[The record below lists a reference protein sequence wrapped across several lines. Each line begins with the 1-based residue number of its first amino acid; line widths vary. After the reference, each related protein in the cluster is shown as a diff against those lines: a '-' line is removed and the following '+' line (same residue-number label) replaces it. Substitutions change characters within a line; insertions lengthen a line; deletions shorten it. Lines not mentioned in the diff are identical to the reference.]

1 MAVEEL
7 KLRNAIIPYHLRD
20 PLEILGER
28 DFQPARQIPEDVKG
42 SDIQEFLRG
51 ARVLLTGGTGFMGK
65 MVLEKLLRSVPH
77 LDHVYLI
84 IRPKKG
90 KEVNDR
96 LNAIFDDRVY
106 RRLKTEV
113 PWYRS
118 KVTALEGDVSQ
129 PGLGLSAQDRQQL
142 VDAVT
147 VVYHGAATVR
157 FNEHLRAA
165 TAINVLGTRE
175 VLALARDMPNLKS
188 IIHVSTAFANCNHL
202 HIEERFYDMPR
213 SYEEI
218 LQLLKSKDDSELEAL
233 TPSLLGD
240 WPNTYTFTKA
250 LAEQV
255 VAKEGRGL
263 PIAVFRPAVVISS
276 YNEPV
281 RGWIDNVY
289 GPTGLMVGLGT
300 GVIHTYFGDETHVT
314 DIVPVDMVTNALI
327 ASSWRAG
334 THIEGDIP
342 IYNFVSSTQNPISWK
357 TFHVLAH
364 KYGPNWPTIHAV
376 WYYFFLSFENPIF
389 FTIANFLFHTCFGYI
404 MDTLAMLTGQKPM
417 LTNIYKKLDKF
428 TDTMTYFA
436 NRIWTFKNDNT
447 QALWRS
453 LSEKD
458 KKLYFFDMAQMSWEF
473 HAQALCLGLRVYLL
487 KDDID
492 TLPKARRKWNRLYWL
507 HMVTT
512 TVLSL
517 ATLKLVVTIL
527 RYLPL

>member
-1 MAVEEL
+1 MVVEEL
-7 KLRNAIIPYHLRD
+7 KLRNATVPYHLRD

-28 DFQPARQIPEDVKG
+28 DFKPARQIPEDVKG

-51 ARVLLTGGTGFMGK
+51 AKVLLTGATGFMGK
-65 MVLEKLLRSVPH
+65 MVLEKLLRSIPH
-77 LDHVYLI
+77 LEHIYLV

-90 KEVNDR
+90 QEVNDR
-96 LNAIFDDRVY
+96 LNAIFEDRVY

-118 KVTALEGDVSQ
+118 KVTAVEGDVSL
-129 PGLGLSAQDRQQL
+129 PGLGLTPQDRQTL
-142 VDAVT
+142 VDNVT

-157 FNEHLRAA
+157 FNEHIRAA

-175 VLALARDMPNLKS
+175 MLALAREMTNLKS

-202 HIEERFYDMPR
+202 HIEERFYDMPT

-218 LQLLKSKDDSELEAL
+218 IQLLKSKDDAELDAL

-255 VAKEGRGL
+255 VSKEGIGL

-276 YNEPV
+276 YKEPV

-300 GVIHTYFGDETHVT
+300 GVIHTYFGDETHIT
-314 DIVPVDMVTNALI
+314 DIVPVDLVTNALI
-327 ASSWRAG
+327 ATSWRAG

-342 IYNFVSSTQNPISWK
+342 IFNFVSSTQNPISWK

-364 KYGPNWPTIHAV
+364 RYGPNWPTLHAV
-376 WYYFFLSFENPIF
+376 WYYFFMSFENPLC

-404 MDTLAMLTGQKPM
+404 MDGLAILTGRKPM
-417 LTNIYKKLDKF
+417 LTNIYRKLDKF
-428 TDTMTYFA
+428 ADTMTYFA

-447 QALWRS
+447 QMLWRS
-453 LSEKD
+453 LSDKD
-458 KKLYFFDMAQMSWEF
+458 KKLFFFDMAQMSWEY

-487 KDDID
+487 KDDVD

-507 HMVTT
+507 HIAVTT
-512 TVLSL
+512 ILSL
-517 ATLKLVVTIL
+517 ITLKIVVTIL
-527 RYLPL
+527 RYIPL